1 MRTAE
6 RWWSASAAGRASCAR
21 LESTPLSG
29 RTARGD
35 ERRPQLRVR
44 APRAIR
50 REGNGN
56 ASGGEK
62 RLAMAKG
69 PYCRKAVPQG
79 KMGLSR
85 RHPICSTERAFQLK
99 LATSVIAHLF
109 SEARSQ
115 ERSFSKGRVVPRTA
129 RKSGSQDQIAP
140 TTMAPKGAGLAR
152 VESREC
158 DVAADNR
165 SRGREG
171 LRGCTVDSRALEP
184 IAIAEGQE
192 GGEPK
197 PHWSSQ
203 ARSKEQV

>member
-1 MRTAE
+1 MRE
-6 RWWSASAAGRASCAR
+6 IGKH
-21 LESTPLSG
+21 STFQF
-29 RTARGD
+29 TARSD

-50 REGNGN
+50 RTRNGN
-56 ASGGEK
+56 VSGGEK
-62 RLAMAKG
+62 RLAMATAS
-69 PYCRKAVPQG
+69 YVERHHET
-79 KMGLSR
+79 SSW

-115 ERSFSKGRVVPRTA
+115 ERTFSKGRTVPRAA
-129 RKSGSQDQIAP
+129 RKSGSQDRIAP
-140 TTMAPKGAGLAR
+140 TAMAPKGAGLAR
-152 VESREC
+152 VESRER

-165 SRGREG
+165 SRSREG

-197 PHWSSQ
+197 PHWSSR